1 MKDKIESIT
10 TLIAQITL
18 PLLAFLV
25 PIFFLPITPDQF
37 SYNKKFLI
45 LVVATI
51 LLINWVVKLLFR
63 RRVTIAVGPA
73 TYPVLLLALTYLLS
87 TFIQSSTP
95 YLSIMGKTSLM
106 IALSLIF
113 LITTSLN
120 ENNSSR
126 VTSVTFLT
134 LALSSIILSLTSIL
148 SYLKINIPFVPA
160 NLLGDP
166 VSLLAFSLPLLP
178 VFFYLGVSSKPFL
191 AKIIFLV
198 SSALSLSSIATQIS
212 ILFIQKTQTPILL
225 PLQAGWAIAIDI
237 FKSGRAAF
245 LGVGP
250 ENFISAFTRL
260 RPVAMNSDANLW
272 TLRFG
277 VSSNE
282 LFDTLTTVGL
292 LGALFLSLIFYK
304 SLKTVLKEKL
314 LDSSLIKALFMGLF
328 LLGASFLI
336 VPASVASLALLF
348 ILLSLLTLELKAS
361 NSDSTYVLSL
371 SLFAIKV
378 ITNKLEQKR
387 EESIDSG
394 QSVFMWI
401 FSLLL
406 ISPVVYFW
414 LYAGRAYAA
423 SVITSIAAKN
433 LSSNTKL
440 SYEKQIEAYN
450 LEPLNPIYRINFAQ
464 TSLALANSLA
474 TKQNLTDTERTTITQ
489 LVQQSIREAK
499 NAASLAPTNISTWEN
514 LAVIYKQ
521 LLNFADGSVDW
532 AIATYNQAIALDPSN
547 PTLRLDLGGVFFAR
561 GDYENAIRLYGQA
574 VDLKPDWANA
584 HYNLA
589 SAYKGKKDYAKAF
602 SSMEQVLKLLKSD
615 SADYSRAQA
624 EYDELKTM
632 VPKAPQGETSNTN
645 NQETKDNIE
654 LVTPTPIKQSK
665 TKLELPKDS
674 APVIPSPTGEP
685 TASPSAQTAP

>member
-1 MKDKIESIT
+1 MKNKIEQIT
-10 TLIAQITL
+10 SLIAQITL
-18 PLLAFLV
+18 PILAFLV

-45 LVVATI
+45 LVIATI
-51 LLINWVVKLLFR
+51 LLANWIIKLLFR

-73 TYPVLLLALTYLLS
+73 TYPVLLLCATYLLS
-87 TFIQSSTP
+87 TFIQSPTP
-95 YLSIMGKTSLM
+95 YLSIMGKTSLI

-120 ENNSSR
+120 ETNPSR
-126 VTSVTFLT
+126 VTSATFLS
-134 LALSSIILSLTSIL
+134 LALSSIVLSLTSIL
-148 SYLKINIPFVPA
+148 SYLKINIPFVPN

-166 VSLLAFSLPLLP
+166 VSLLAFSFPLLP
-178 VFFYLGVSSKPFL
+178 VFFYLGVSSRSFFS
-191 AKIIFLV
+191 KIIFLV

-250 ENFISAFTRL
+250 DNFISAFTRL
-260 RPVAMNSDANLW
+260 RPIAMNSDTNLW

-282 LFDTLTTVGL
+282 LFDTLTTIGL

-314 LDSSLIKALFMGLF
+314 FDSSLIKALFMGL
-328 LLGASFLI
+328 LILGVSFLTI
-336 VPASVASLALLF
+336 PASVTSLTLLF
-348 ILLSLLTLELKAS
+348 ILLSLLTLELKS
-361 NSDSTYVLSL
+361 NNSDSVYVLSL

-387 EESIDSG
+387 EEAIDSG

-401 FSLLL
+401 FSL
-406 ISPVVYFW
+406 IIVVPVVYFW

-423 SVITSIAAKN
+423 SVITAIAAKN
-433 LSSNTKL
+433 LSTNTKL
-440 SYEKQIEAYN
+440 SYEKQIQAYN
-450 LEPLNPIYRINFAQ
+450 LEPQNPIYRINFAQ
-464 TSLALANSLA
+464 TSLALANALA
-474 TKQNLTDTERTTITQ
+474 AKQNLTETERTTITQ

-499 NAASLAPTNISTWEN
+499 NAANLAPTNIATWEN
-514 LAVIYKQ
+514 LATIYKQ

-574 VDLKPDWANA
+574 VDLKPDWPNA

-589 SAYKGKKDYAKAF
+589 SAYKGKKDYTKAF
-602 SSMEQVLKLLKSD
+602 SAMGEVIKLLKSD
-615 SADYSRAQA
+615 SADFSRAQS

-632 VPKAPQGETSNTN
+632 IPKTDTTSTETSPN
-645 NQETKDNIE
+645 NIE

-674 APVIPSPTGEP
+674 APVIPPA
-685 TASPSAQTAP
+685 ASPSSSPL

>member
-1 MKDKIESIT
+1 MKEKIESIT
-10 TLIAQITL
+10 TLIAQISL
-18 PLLAFLV
+18 PILAFIV
-25 PIFFLPITPDQF
+25 PVFFLPITPDQF

-120 ENNSSR
+120 EKNNSLF
-126 VTSVTFLT
+126 TFLA
-134 LALSSIILSLTSIL
+134 LAISSIVLSITSIL
-148 SYLKINIPFVPA
+148 SYLKINIPFVPG

-166 VSLLAFSLPLLP
+166 VSLLAFSIPLLP
-178 VFFYLGVSSKPFL
+178 VFFYLGITNKSFFSK
-191 AKIIFLV
+191 IVFLV
-198 SSALSLSSIATQIS
+198 SSALSLSSIATQVS
-212 ILFIQKTQTPILL
+212 ILFIQKTQTPIVL
-225 PLQAGWAIAIDI
+225 PIQAGWAIAIDI

-328 LLGASFLI
+328 LLGISFLV

-348 ILLSLLTLELKAS
+348 ILLSLLTIELKAS
-361 NSDSTYVLSL
+361 NSDSTYILSL

-423 SVITSIAAKN
+423 SIITSIAAKN

-474 TKQNLTDTERTTITQ
+474 TKQNLTETERTTITQ

-499 NAASLAPTNISTWEN
+499 NAASLAPNNISTWEN

-532 AIATYNQAIALDPSN
+532 AIATYNQSIALDPSN

-589 SAYKGKKDYAKAF
+589 SAYKGKKDYARAF

-624 EYDELKTM
+624 EYDELKSM
-632 VPKAPQGETSNTN
+632 APKAGTNTSETPKT
-645 NQETKDNIE
+645 DNIE
-654 LVTPTPIKQSK
+654 LVTPTPINKASK
-665 TKLELPKDS
+665 NKITLPKDS

-685 TASPSAQTAP
+685 TATSSATPQ

>member
-1 MKDKIESIT
+1 MKEKIESIT
-10 TLIAQITL
+10 ALIAQISL
-18 PLLAFLV
+18 PFLAFIV
-25 PIFFLPITPDQF
+25 PVFFLPITPDQF
-37 SYNKKFLI
+37 SYNKKYLLLI
-45 LVVATI
+45 VATI
-51 LLINWVVKLLFR
+51 LLANWIIKLLFK
-63 RRVTIAVGPA
+63 RRVTLTIGPA
-73 TYPVLLLALTYLLS
+73 TFPILLLCATYILS
-87 TFIQSSTP
+87 SFVQSPTP

-106 IALSLIF
+106 VALGLIF

-120 ENNSSR
+120 EDHNS
-126 VTSVTFLT
+126 TNTL
-134 LALSSIILSLTSIL
+134 LALALASIILSITSLL
-148 SYLKINIPFVPA
+148 SYLKIVIPFVPG

-166 VSLLAFSLPLLP
+166 VSLLAFSIPLLP
-178 VFFYLGVSSKPFL
+178 VFFYLGITNKSFFSK
-191 AKIIFLV
+191 IVFLV
-198 SSALSLSSIATQIS
+198 SSALSLSSIATQVS

-304 SLKTVLKEKL
+304 TIKTVVKERLLKN
-314 LDSSLIKALFMGLF
+314 SLVKSIFLALI
-328 LLGASFLI
+328 LLGISLLI
-336 VPASVASLALLF
+336 VPASVTTLTLLF
-348 ILLSLLTLELKAS
+348 ILLSLLTLELKS
-361 NSDSTYVLSL
+361 SSSDSIYTLVL
-371 SLFAIKV
+371 SLFAIKI
-378 ITNKLEQKR
+378 ITRLEQKR
-387 EESIDSG
+387 EENLDSG
-394 QSVFMWI
+394 QSIFMWI
-401 FSLLL
+401 FSL
-406 ISPVVYFW
+406 IMIAPVVYFW

-423 SVITSIAAKN
+423 SVITAIAAKN

-474 TKQNLTDTERTTITQ
+474 TKQNLTETERTTITQ

-499 NAASLAPTNISTWEN
+499 NAASLAPNNISTWEN

-532 AIATYNQAIALDPSN
+532 AIATYNQSIALDPSN

-602 SSMEQVLKLLKSD
+602 SSMEQVLKLLKPD

-632 VPKAPQGETSNTN
+632 VPKTSTN
-645 NQETKDNIE
+645 PSDTTQNDNIE

-674 APVIPSPTGEP
+674 APVIPPPAGGPTGEP
-685 TASPSAQTAP
+685 TATSSATPQ